1 MSGPIKM
8 NIRLAL
14 PALSITA
21 LLMTPQ
27 AHAGVTGDAVRGK
40 TAFAVC
46 AACHSVVA
54 NKNGIGP
61 SLFGVAG
68 RKAGTA
74 PGYTY
79 SAAMKAAAAWT
90 PQQLDA
96 YLTHPKAT
104 VPGNKMPFN
113 GVTDAQKR
121 ADIIAYLA
129 TLK

>member
-1 MSGPIKM
+1 MKAFL
-8 NIRLAL
+8 RLAL
-14 PALSITA
+14 PVLSVAA

-27 AHAGVTGDAVRGK
+27 AYAGVVGDAVRGK
-40 TAFAVC
+40 TAFAIC
-46 AACHSVVA
+46 AACHSVMA
-54 NKNGIGP
+54 NKNGVGP
-61 SLFGVAG
+61 SLFGVVG

-74 PGYTY
+74 TGYTY

-104 VPGNKMPFN
+104 IPGNKMPFN
-113 GVTDAQKR
+113 GVSDAQKR